1 MRQTGVPA
9 VAAFC
14 ISTATEDIPM
24 LRLVPDDVLIETI
37 RCLKP
42 VARGRF
48 RGCDRF
54 DIDLTDLK
62 PKLRSFL
69 GMLEVTA
76 QWTIGGTLKEFDYR
90 REAYKDMA
98 PEDYVEQ
105 YDRDFD
111 KVCGAFLKNYDA
123 KLAELGAAV

>member
-1 MRQTGVPA
+1 
-9 VAAFC
+9 
-14 ISTATEDIPM
+14 
-24 LRLVPDDVLIETI
+24 
-37 RCLKP
+37 
-42 VARGRF
+42 
-48 RGCDRF
+48 
-54 DIDLTDLK
+54 
-62 PKLRSFL
+62 
-69 GMLEVTA
+69 MLEVTA

-111 KVCGAFLKNYDA
+111 KVCGAFLENCDA